1 MRNYKILAIV
11 SVVLFILD
19 RLLKIQNLPLG
30 EIFPFL
36 KYSTNNSLFFLPD
49 FTWIPWIA
57 LIILI
62 AVIMLFIKKP
72 SSYYLIPIIL
82 GGASNVF
89 DRFVYG
95 GVIDMIHVPRL
106 FTANIAD
113 LLIFLGI
120 ITAIFKFKKGLA

>member
-1 MRNYKILAIV
+1 MRCCKVFAIV
-11 SVVLFILD
+11 CVILFVID
-19 RLLKIQNLPLG
+19 RLLKIQNLPIG

-36 KYSTNNSLFFLPD
+36 QYSTNNSLLFLPN
-49 FTWIPWIA
+49 FAWIPWAA

-62 AVIMLFIKKP
+62 AVIILFIKNP
-72 SSYYLIPIIL
+72 SSSALIPIIL

-89 DRFVYG
+89 DRFIYG
-95 GVIDMIHVPRL
+95 GVIDMIYIPHL

-120 ITAIFKFKKGLA
+120 AMTIFKSKKALA